1 MKRTLLIFAVAMVSF
16 VCFAQKSNVS
26 KANSLATAE
35 ENPNYDEAKALI
47 EAALVN
53 PETKDLVKTVW
64 TGGHVYELSAKA
76 AAYRD
81 NFAEAGADA
90 LRSYELYMQAWDMDH
105 QPNAKGKVKPAYD
118 KKISESL
125 ASIYR
130 SNILVNYAV
139 AKQNEEAYADAY
151 RATNTHL
158 GIIDLDI
165 IKSDEKLLNDTN
177 LRKNDA
183 YYQIKYFA
191 GNFAWLAGD
200 RQNAIKEFKGTLGSG
215 YKEEQ
220 VYQYICQIYEELHD
234 SVNYVDMLRQG
245 ASAIPSSQWLVG
257 NLINYY
263 IEHGNSKQAVEYLD
277 QAISSNPTA
286 QLYNVKGS
294 VLELSGDLEN
304 SLLCYNRAIDMD
316 ANYSDAYSNIGRFY
330 YNQGV
335 KIEEDNMNENDKK
348 KNAENIAK
356 MNEMFLKSI
365 PYFEKAYELDTE
377 NTDTQRMLKI
387 NYFRAIRANS
397 KYKPKHPQLL
407 PEQY

>member
-1 MKRTLLIFAVAMVSF
+1 MKRTFLMIAFALVSL

-47 EAALVN
+47 EAALIN
-53 PETKDLVKTVW
+53 SETKDLVKTIW
-64 TGGHVYELSAKA
+64 TGAHVYELSAKA
-76 AAYRD
+76 AAFKD
-81 NFAEAGADA
+81 DFVQAGSDA
-90 LRSYELYMQAWDMDH
+90 MRSYNLYIMAWDMDH
-105 QPNAKGKVKPAYD
+105 QPNAKGKVKPAYE
-118 KKISESL
+118 KKIRESL

-139 AKQNEEAYADAY
+139 AKQNEEAYAEAY
-151 RATNTHL
+151 KATNIHL
-158 GIIDLDI
+158 GIINLDF
-165 IKSDEKLLNDTN
+165 IKTDEKLINDTT
-177 LRKNDA
+177 LRKNEN

-191 GNFAWLAGD
+191 GNFAWLA
-200 RQNAIKEFKGTLGSG
+200 QKKTEAIEEFKGVLGSG

-220 VYQYICQIYEELHD
+220 VYQYICQIYEELQD
-234 SVNYVDMLRQG
+234 SDNYVAMLRQG
-245 ASAIPSSQWLVG
+245 ASAIPSSQWLIG
-257 NLINYY
+257 NLINYF
-263 IEHGNSKQAVEYLD
+263 IEHGNSKEAVDYLN
-277 QAISSNPTA
+277 QAINSNPTA

-294 VLELSGDLEN
+294 VLELDNQLETA
-304 SLLCYNRAIDMD
+304 LECYNKAIEMD

-335 KIEEDNMNENDKK
+335 KIEEMNMNENDKK
-348 KNAENIAK
+348 KFAENTAK
-356 MNEMFLKSI
+356 MNDLFLQSI
-365 PYFEKAYELDTE
+365 PYFEKAYELDSE